1 MQLAPIKDVV
11 TVVKSRHN
19 AGDILSCVG
28 ASTRPGTIV
37 DVGQNDD
44 ADVGGDDAGDGA
56 GAEAANSEW
65 VYVNNLY

>member
-44 ADVGGDDAGDGA
+44 ADVGGDGA